1 MNRFEFLKAD
11 YEELYKLCT
20 EAQEQHNM
28 NKARQVIEILVRQFG
43 ATKRHLFQRIGEI
56 SDRNIIPQN
65 IVDAFHQV
73 RIVGNKDS
81 HGNEI
86 TEAEIDNCLNALF
99 EIVVW
104 LAVGHDKKIYRPDV
118 FNVEDLRIVDKYLDE
133 EVKKKRDSLKKIG
146 LLINS
151 LDIDKEALSFDNS
164 VADELAQDVFET
176 AEEYVNRINNL
187 PLQHIGY
194 AILDN
199 RANDKYTGLTFAMFH
214 IEKNDKII
222 FSDVVAFTANMKE
235 SDADFIDGKIVVGL
249 KVSENEIY
257 CDYDRVYLQ
266 SQDGSNIKLTA
277 ICWEKY
283 GYEDENSLKDRQ
295 KNLPLLPLGAAKPIR
310 KDYDLKNQ
318 CLPFKVAL
326 YKYIQPILNF
336 DKVFAN
342 IDRNMAKEFCT
353 LEENFTLYGK
363 VDELLNNNNW
373 SAIIRHTRHRND
385 IHCRKHIDSNDTII
399 FNANSNNSSSYEFKR
414 QQEFDAMLKRIF
426 S

>member
-1 MNRFEFLKAD
+1 MLNRFEFLKKD
-11 YEELYKLCT
+11 YEDFYKLCT

-28 NKARQVIEILVRQFG
+28 NKARQVIEIIVNNFG

-56 SDRNIIPQN
+56 SDRNIMPQN

-86 TEAEIDNCLNALF
+86 TEAEINDCLDSLF

-104 LAVGHDKKIYRPDV
+104 LALGHDKKIYRFSD
-118 FNVEDLRIVDKYLDE
+118 FNAEDLKIVDKYLAED
-133 EVKKKRDSLKKIG
+133 VKIKRDKLKEIG
-146 LLINS
+146 IFINS
-151 LDIDKEALSFDNS
+151 LDIDKDILNFDNN
-164 VADELAQDVFET
+164 VDDELVQDVFET
-176 AEEYVNRINNL
+176 AEEYITRIQNL

-222 FSDVVAFTANMKE
+222 FSEIAAFTANMKE
-235 SDADFIDGKIVVGL
+235 TDADFIDGKIVVGL
-249 KVSENEIY
+249 KVHSGKIY

-266 SQDGSNIKLTA
+266 SQNGDEIQLNA
-277 ICWEKY
+277 ICWTKY
-283 GYEDENSLKDRQ
+283 GYENEEALNKRIKL
-295 KNLPLLPLGAAKPIR
+295 LPLLPLGAAKPIR
-310 KDYDLKNQ
+310 KNYNLEFQ

-326 YKYIQPILNF
+326 YKYVQYILNL
-336 DKVFAN
+336 DKVFAAV
-342 IDRNMAKEFCT
+342 DRNIAKELCA
-353 LEENFTLYGK
+353 LEENFILYGNIYS
-363 VDELLNNNNW
+363 LLHSKNGQLILKN
-373 SAIIRHTRHRND
+373 IRYKEDLICN
-385 IHCRKHIDSNDTII
+385 SI
-399 FNANSNNSSSYEFKR
+399 FKKTK
-414 QQEFDAMLKRIF
+414 QRIKK

>member
-104 LAVGHDKKIYRPDV
+104 LAVGHDKKIYRPDS

-176 AEEYVNRINNL
+176 AEE
-187 PLQHIGY
+187 
-194 AILDN
+194 
-199 RANDKYTGLTFAMFH
+199 
-214 IEKNDKII
+214 
-222 FSDVVAFTANMKE
+222 
-235 SDADFIDGKIVVGL
+235 
-249 KVSENEIY
+249 
-257 CDYDRVYLQ
+257 
-266 SQDGSNIKLTA
+266 
-277 ICWEKY
+277 
-283 GYEDENSLKDRQ
+283 
-295 KNLPLLPLGAAKPIR
+295 
-310 KDYDLKNQ
+310 
-318 CLPFKVAL
+318 
-326 YKYIQPILNF
+326 
-336 DKVFAN
+336 
-342 IDRNMAKEFCT
+342 
-353 LEENFTLYGK
+353 
-363 VDELLNNNNW
+363 
-373 SAIIRHTRHRND
+373 
-385 IHCRKHIDSNDTII
+385 
-399 FNANSNNSSSYEFKR
+399 
-414 QQEFDAMLKRIF
+414 
-426 S
+426 